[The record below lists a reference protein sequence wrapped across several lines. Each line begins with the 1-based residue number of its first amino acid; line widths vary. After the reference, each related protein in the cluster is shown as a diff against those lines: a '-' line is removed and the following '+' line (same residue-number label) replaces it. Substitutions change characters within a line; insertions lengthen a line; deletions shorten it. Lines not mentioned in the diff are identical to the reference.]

1 MYSGAVTALM
11 ASEWEDFLPVSA
23 NARSL
28 VHAITTP
35 TWSGGDLNEI
45 GNW

>member
-23 NARSL
+23 NARHYNTYL
-28 VHAITTP
+28 E
-35 TWSGGDLNEI
+35 W
-45 GNW
+45 

>member
-11 ASEWEDFLPVSA
+11 ASKWEDFPIDFVLVLA
-23 NARSL
+23 NA
-28 VHAITTP
+28 HYYTTP
-35 TWSGGDLNEI
+35 TWSGDLNKI